1 MTRWDNLASYIL
13 KKLDTLFWSIIL
25 MPLDLFWTGTNS
37 VTWHTLTCSLQ
48 SSKSTR
54 MVSLFPSNIY
64 WQFSWFPVHDNIIA
78 SVTCLIILKLMCNTW
93 QYIHIIPLHKK
104 GKWMWTHTDAP
115 LCQHNYGDDLKRKWV
130 SKELTQT
137 KQPEVLLFLYVAAHV
152 KSLKN

>member
-25 MPLDLFWTGTNS
+25 MPLDLFWTRCFRLGTNS

-64 WQFSWFPVHDNIIA
+64 WQFSWFPVHDNIMA
-78 SVTCLIILKLMCNTW
+78 SVTCLIILKLMCNTS

-115 LCQHNYGDDLKRKWV
+115 LLSTQLRWRFEEKMGLKR
-130 SKELTQT
+130 
-137 KQPEVLLFLYVAAHV
+137 AHT
-152 KSLKN
+152 N

>member
-1 MTRWDNLASYIL
+1 MTRWDNLASYIR

-25 MPLDLFWTGTNS
+25 MPLDLFWTRCFRLGTNS

-64 WQFSWFPVHDNIIA
+64 WQFSWFPVHDNIMA

-93 QYIHIIPLHKK
+93 QSIYSLNSITQKRQMDVNAYRCASFVNTTMVKIWRENGSQKSSHKLN
-104 GKWMWTHTDAP
+104 TT
-115 LCQHNYGDDLKRKWV
+115 RV
-130 SKELTQT
+130 T
-137 KQPEVLLFLYVAAHV
+137 
-152 KSLKN
+152 